1 MTFGAAGVGAPLLA
15 FLDWAWIARN
25 FPVVVD
31 RAVEHLYLTAV
42 PMAIGIL
49 IAFPLALVAVRW
61 PRMYGPLL
69 GTSGVL
75 FTIPSLALF
84 GAMVPIT
91 GLSAWTAIIPL
102 TIYTLLVLLRNMV
115 EGLRA
120 VDSDVLE
127 AAEAM
132 GYQRPRRILT
142 VELPLALPIM
152 FAGARIAT
160 VTTIGLVTI
169 SVMVGQGGLGRLI
182 LDGAQRSFPTPLLVG
197 IAVTIVLAVSAD
209 LLLLGAQRLVTPWTR
224 RTG

>member
-1 MTFGAAGVGAPLLA
+1 MTSGATGVGAPLLA

>member
-1 MTFGAAGVGAPLLA
+1 MTSAGTDLALPSLA
-15 FLDWAWIARN
+15 FLDWSWIARN
-25 FPVVVD
+25 YPVVID
-31 RAVEHLYLTAV
+31 RSVEHLFLTAA
-42 PMAIGIL
+42 PMALGAT
-49 IAFPLALVAVRW
+49 IAFPLALIAVRW
-61 PRMYGPLL
+61 PRLYSPLL

-91 GLSAWTAIIPL
+91 GLSSWTAIIPL
-102 TIYTLLVLLRNMV
+102 TVYTLLVLLRNMV
-115 EGLRA
+115 EGLRS

-152 FAGARIAT
+152 FAGMRIAT
-160 VTTIGLVTI
+160 VTTVGLVTI

-197 IAVTIVLAVSAD
+197 IAATIVLAVGAD
-209 LLLLGAQRLVTPWTR
+209 LLLLGVQRLVTPWTR
-224 RTG
+224 RAE